1 MSMLSNSGMRR
12 GRLYMLKKKRGKKKK
27 KEKKSKII
35 IVRAFLSI
43 GEQSHASYG

>member
-12 GRLYMLKKKRGKKKK
+12 GRLFEKGEK
-27 KEKKSKII
+27 KEERKKSKII